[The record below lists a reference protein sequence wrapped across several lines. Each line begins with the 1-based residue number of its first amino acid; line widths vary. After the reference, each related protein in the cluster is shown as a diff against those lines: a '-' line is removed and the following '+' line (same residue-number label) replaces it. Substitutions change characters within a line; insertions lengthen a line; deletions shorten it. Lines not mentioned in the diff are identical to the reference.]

1 MITFGAFID
10 FSDTEFNAIV
20 NFLVNE
26 KKTKTQKLWNDSWL
40 SACFNCFD
48 KVKELLK

>member
-1 MITFGAFID
+1 MINFGILG
-10 FSDTEFNAIV
+10 FSEDEFNAIV

-26 KKTKTQKLWNDSWL
+26 KWNKTQKLWNDSWL